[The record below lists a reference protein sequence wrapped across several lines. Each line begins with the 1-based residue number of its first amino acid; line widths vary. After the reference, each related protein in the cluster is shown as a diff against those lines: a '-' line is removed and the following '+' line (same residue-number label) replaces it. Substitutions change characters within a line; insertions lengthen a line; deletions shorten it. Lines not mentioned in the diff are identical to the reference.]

1 MEDVYFERIAGVG
14 EAPGQNP
21 RRQQQPEV
29 PKGPLEL
36 EGEDAESAPSDEH
49 VALDENGFPMTPLRG
64 QDELWFVQAAQL
76 YKPIA
81 SGVSTARA
89 SGGMLIASGVL
100 TLFWFGLLML
110 GGGGITDH
118 AVTGVIGLIMLTL
131 GVFER
136 SAAKDLSLARPGAPG
151 RLAINQL
158 MLFGVIALWCGLQ
171 MRGVSEGLE
180 ASAMTPEVEQ
190 VAADFPEMAGQLEG
204 LESLGES
211 IAYMVFGFILVGSLC
226 FQGVLAAYYLSR
238 RKRVRAFHEELP
250 PWVGDIVRTVA
261 NGG

>member
-14 EAPGQNP
+14 EAPGQN
-21 RRQQQPEV
+21 RRRRPEAA
-29 PKGPLEL
+29 PAGPLEL
-36 EGEDAESAPSDEH
+36 EGDAAEADPGDEH
-49 VALDENGFPMTPLRG
+49 VPLDENGFPMTPLRG

-76 YKPIA
+76 YKPIS

-89 SGGMLIASGVL
+89 SGGLLVASGVL
-100 TLFWFGLLML
+100 TLFWFGLIML
-110 GGGGITDH
+110 GGGAITEH

-136 SAAKDLSLARPGAPG
+136 SAAKDLALARPGAPG
-151 RLAINQL
+151 RLAVNQL

-171 MRGVSEGLE
+171 MRGAGDGAQ
-180 ASAMTPEVEQ
+180 ASAMSTE
-190 VAADFPEMAGQLEG
+190 VAAQVPEMAEQIQA
-204 LESLGES
+204 LESGLV
-211 IAYMVFGFILVGSLC
+211 YMIFGFILVTSLI

-261 NGG
+261 SGG